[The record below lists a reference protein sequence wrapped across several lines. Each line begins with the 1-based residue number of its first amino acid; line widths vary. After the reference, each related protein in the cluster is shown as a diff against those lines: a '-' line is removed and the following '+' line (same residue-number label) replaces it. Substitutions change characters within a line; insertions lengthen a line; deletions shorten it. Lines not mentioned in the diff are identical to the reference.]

1 MRAAVLQRLF
11 PGFARAS
18 AAGSA
23 DVAHGD
29 KVERIARQL
38 RERTSTAPV
47 SLRKRAV
54 SHQVPKAGD
63 LRRGDDKIDV
73 GDLTAIL
80 AIDPVA
86 RTCTAESGVTFVDL
100 VDATLRHGL
109 VPIVV
114 PELKTITIG
123 GAVAGC
129 SIESMS
135 FRHGGFHDTCL
146 EYEVVTG
153 DGEVIVCRPDGP
165 DAELFEMMHGTFGT
179 LGILT
184 RLVFQLVPAKPFVHV
199 TYETYATLAAFQAAV
214 TAHART
220 GDLDF
225 MDAIIHSPTQY
236 VLCAGRFVDAAPYT
250 HHYDWVTMYWET
262 TATRREDY
270 FTTPNYFF
278 RYDRGVTSVVPRT
291 KLGRFFLGKF
301 LASSQVLRIAE
312 ALRGL
317 VLDDERPTI
326 TLDVFI
332 PMSRVPA
339 FLDWYRGEF
348 KFFPLWCVPYRRVK
362 DYAWL
367 DPRFYAELEDDMFLD
382 LAIYGMK
389 QPDDGRNYHA
399 LMEAE
404 LARVNG
410 LKTLISHNYYSEAE
424 FWAIWNKPR
433 YTALKQRVDPR
444 NRFRDLYEKTCRAAM
459 GRK

>member
-153 DGEVIVCRPDGP
+153 EGEVIVCRPDGP

-444 NRFRDLYEKTCRAAM
+444 NRFRDLYDKTCRAAM

>member
-1 MRAAVLQRLF
+1 MMRAAVLQRLF
-11 PGFARAS
+11 PGSSRARAS
-18 AAGSA
+18 AG
-23 DVAHGD
+23 VAHRD

-38 RERTSTAPV
+38 RERTSAAPV

-153 DGEVIVCRPDGP
+153 EGEVIVCGPDGP

-184 RLVFQLVPAKPFVHV
+184 KLVFRLVPAKPFVHV
-199 TYETYATLAAFQAAV
+199 TYETYATLEAFQAAV

-225 MDAIIHSPTQY
+225 MDAIIHAPTKY

-317 VLDDERPTI
+317 VLDDERPTV

-332 PMSRVPA
+332 PMSRVAA

-367 DPRFYAELEDDMFLD
+367 DPRFYAELEDEMFLD

-389 QPDDGRNYHA
+389 QPADGRNYHR

-433 YTALKQRVDPR
+433 YAALKQRIDPR